1 MWYYKCDVFNFL
13 DFCGHFYLR
22 CESGGCAA
30 FLGEGRY
37 EGRYSERNEYC
48 DRTITLDGVCYRA
61 VERNVYDRV
70 RFFLVERHKVR
81 SRDIRRSPSE
91 KVFGELGVLL
101 LRPMNTA
108 AHCLP

>member
-70 RFFLVERHKVR
+70 RFFLVRCVR
-81 SRDIRRSPSE
+81 ETSVDLPQRRYLANL
-91 KVFGELGVLL
+91 VCF
-101 LRPMNTA
+101 
-108 AHCLP
+108 C